1 MVPWNAEEV
10 KQLEKAETT
19 LTLEKNG
26 LTQLPESLVVMQWM
40 PCGGNYM
47 KLYIRDNYLINL
59 SAAIGIF
66 LNLKSCTMKTTSFR
80 ERRHFYNY
88 LDCRATDRT
97 LHRNFER
104 PHIDVN
110 ALEPLSEDFGLLQ
123 SQESSAFWA
132 HNLTLLSDFFKNL
145 YKLED
150 LYAERNQLVKT
161 WDKSSPCRRHVL
173 TQQLPD

>member
-26 LTQLPESLVVMQWM
+26 FTQLPESLVVMQWM
-40 PCGGNYM
+40 PCGGNFM

-59 SAAIGIF
+59 SAAIGIS
-66 LNLKSCTMKTTSFR
+66 LKL
-80 ERRHFYNY
+80 EI
-88 LDCRATDRT
+88 LT
-97 LHRNFER
+97 LHRNLRLIVKALFER

>member
-26 LTQLPESLVVMQWM
+26 FTQLPESLVVMQWM
-40 PCGGNYM
+40 PCGGNFM

-59 SAAIGIF
+59 SAAIGIS
-66 LNLKSCTMKTTSFR
+66 LKL
-80 ERRHFYNY
+80 EI
-88 LDCRATDRT
+88 L
-97 LHRNFER
+97 